1 MKSTFQ
7 DKLHIAYTPTG
18 NTGWIDNLRH
28 TFEDAKLHGLALAGS
43 VAASVAYGTATK
55 PPKDVDFVTDSL
67 HAALAFLHTLQVR
80 LASHSIHWKIGVNSH
95 NDHTPPGCI
104 THFRFWCPFWLPIC
118 VMVIPAEDFKCWYS
132 VGGQP
137 IQIFGKVK
145 AAGDACGEKDGK
157 VRIWNCLTDAVPLKE
172 SETPSVIGAQ
182 VPPALPGEGEDGEPR
197 GIGWRIVGETPDIL
211 HEDGSG
217 PPTPY

>member
-1 MKSTFQ
+1 MKRDTFN
-7 DKLHIAYTPTG
+7 DKLHTVYIPTG
-18 NTGWIDNLRH
+18 DTGWIDNLRN

-67 HAALAFLHTLQVR
+67 HAALAFIQTLQVR
-80 LASHSIHWKIGVNSH
+80 LATNSIHWKISVNSH

-118 VMVIPAEDFKCWYS
+118 VMVIPSENFKCWYS

-137 IQIFGKVK
+137 IQIFSKVK
-145 AAGDACGEKDGK
+145 EAGDACGERDGK
-157 VRIWNCLTDAVPLKE
+157 KRIWQEMPEPAV
-172 SETPSVIGAQ
+172 
-182 VPPALPGEGEDGEPR
+182 LPQEWDGDEIER
-197 GIGWRIVGETPDIL
+197 RIIFDLGPMAT
-211 HEDGSG
+211 